1 MLELFN
7 TVLEC
12 NVTYTDV
19 SYTGVTYT
27 GVTYT
32 GVTYTGVTYNRYLP
46 SPPSIP
52 NSDFSIQLAVNKT
65 GTKAH

>member
-19 SYTGVTYT
+19 TYTGVTYT

-46 SPPSIP
+46 PPLPSLTLILV
-52 NSDFSIQLAVNKT
+52 F
-65 GTKAH
+65 H

>member
-19 SYTGVTYT
+19 TYTGVTYT

-46 SPPSIP
+46 SPPPSLTLILVF
-52 NSDFSIQLAVNKT
+52 N
-65 GTKAH
+65 